1 MTRRNHCAGLQLWE
15 RLEFVEDVQKFP
27 GQMEQGMGQP
37 KDRVR
42 QVGQFAAAMG
52 HVKPTVEHVHNK
64 KIISLYSLISS

>member
-1 MTRRNHCAGLQLWE
+1 MTRRNRCVELQLWE
-15 RLEFVEDVQKFP
+15 QLEFVEGVQKFP
-27 GQMEQGMGQP
+27 GLMEQGMGQP

-42 QVGQFAAAMG
+42 PVEQFVAAMG